1 MSSLKM
7 TFSLASLILLIA
19 FLVIPVMAHD
29 TNGDATGIQH
39 GSTNLSAAQHDAI
52 DHKPRPTVTMA
63 LMDIKVGGKSTIK
76 GDTVQ
81 LVNDADADTLALNP
95 ADGTANGEFQVKVTF
110 SEAVYAGVDSTVRD
124 FNSTDLT
131 SDDLMITAAAQ
142 SASGRNLFGTT
153 ADTTITVSVVR
164 ATDPDN
170 TLKPNDPD
178 TNRDPNPSSFILTF
192 TVPLALNDADA
203 DELPIDVWIT
213 VKKDAVFNRTG
224 LVDGTSV
231 FGDGNAASMRKKV
244 TVIEAVQTNTV
255 DIAVPDDAGLTAKF
269 TATLTFSEDV
279 PALTADDLTV
289 TGGVAGTPKKKA
301 DDDSKVW
308 TVDIT
313 PIVGATQVTIDV
325 KDAKAIGDVIKVPPE
340 DSANPTGLTLAAD
353 GYLVIAGSNLNT
365 ATLPN
370 VTPTT
375 VTGFPEDLA
384 GFLIAGGTID
394 VVATGGDVIIN
405 ELMIARDSEKIN
417 AGTQNDG
424 QWIELYNKHAEETA
438 RGIQVTFNSARPAP
452 AEPTGLQDR
461 LSNVVNPGW
470 IFADQFAGSPDVFNG
485 STHNDTPKDFVSIV
499 RVYKADKTTV
509 EKENGWE
516 SAAWGKADPL
526 LTFATGRIGT
536 PGKRNSVK
544 TFEPVKNVTPS
555 REVTINEVANRM
567 NGDREWIE
575 LKGPAGKSLK
585 NWKLSIVTAI
595 GTETEIFT
603 FPDNDN
609 IKISPNGY
617 LLLTDVDPKDDLRGL
632 APDLKGNVPEP
643 VRYKNAVVELKEL
656 PNDGNFLLVLR
667 SDKTK
672 TNHEAIQDIAGY
684 DTGLSRANPYT
695 ELWPL
700 TGDVTVGDK
709 QLGPKNKLAGGKVY
723 ARVRPD
729 LDGYAQNKD
738 KPDETAFGVAGFTGI
753 GYDRNAP
760 VTAENGGTPGY
771 ANNIVKGYE
780 QTGTG
785 TVATPV
791 IISEIMYATGSRANL
806 PQWIEL
812 YNTSQ
817 TEAINLAGW
826 RVTIMNHDKDLD
838 DKNYRGKSLSANYDL
853 SGIIPPNQTFLLVAY
868 SGNNRTQL
876 PERRIQRLNTKRG
889 ELILSQHAFEIVLYA
904 KAKDNKDENRKV
916 ADIAGNLGTV
926 TDENNPQVR
935 GNPRSYVEPAWELP
949 MGTNE
954 DGQRV
959 SIVRGWKNGVKD
971 TSTGVVT
978 RSTDRAD
985 LIPGDVKSAWTLY
998 SMNQIVRMR
1007 NDTSYGHNTD
1017 MGSPGQTVGGVLPV
1031 SLSKFRPERL
1041 DTGEIV
1047 IRWITESELNNAGF
1061 NILRSEKRDGQFTK
1075 INTSLIAGQGTTSE
1089 RTTYSLV
1096 DTSAKPNVVY
1106 YYQIQDVSLDGEVQT
1121 LRQSRLKGD
1130 VSPAGKLTTQWAE
1143 IKALQ

>member
-7 TFSLASLILLIA
+7 TFSLASLILIFA
-19 FLVIPVMAHD
+19 FVAVMPVLAHD
-29 TNGDATGIQH
+29 TNSGTDGIQH
-39 GSTNLSAAQHDAI
+39 GNSTLTDAAHNAI
-52 DHKPRPTVTMA
+52 PHRPAPTVTSITLAEA
-63 LMDIKVGGKSTIK
+63 LAG
-76 GDTVQ
+76 TVDGTTVV
-81 LVNDADADTLALNP
+81 LVNNTDINTPPALVTT
-95 ADGTANGEFQVKVTF
+95 DANGQFLVKIAF
-110 SEAVYAGVDSTVRD
+110 SEALLATFGGGVKTISDD
-124 FNSTDLT
+124 DLT
-131 SDDLMITAAAQ
+131 ITAAAR
-142 SASGRNLFGTT
+142 SAAGNNLFEVNSTPPADKVSIADGNLAIDNPATT
-153 ADTTITVSVVR
+153 ATES
-164 ATDPDN
+164 DP
-170 TLKPNDPD
+170 KV
-178 TNRDPNPSSFILTF
+178 FYAVF
-192 TVPLALNDADA
+192 TVGDQLFKAATETDDVS
-203 DELPIDVWIT
+203 DLPIDVYIK
-213 VKKDAVFNRTG
+213 VNADAGYGENQ
-224 LVDGTSV
+224 LVDGVNNVGTQ
-231 FGDGNAASMRKKV
+231 NAASSLYKF
-244 TVIEAVQTNTV
+244 TVIKEQLPTV
-255 DIAVPDDAGLTAKF
+255 TIAVPEDAGLAAKF
-269 TATLTFSEDV
+269 TATLTFSEAKS
-279 PALTADDLTV
+279 ALAAEDLMV
-289 TGGVAGTPKKKA
+289 TGGVAGSPTKGVAPAKT
-301 DDDSKVW
+301 DGTVW

-313 PIVGATQVTIDV
+313 PIVGATQVTISV
-325 KDAKAIGDVIKVPPE
+325 KDTVATGAVIKVPPE

-424 QWIELYNKHAEETA
+424 QWIELHNKHATAMA
-438 RGIQVTFNSARPAP
+438 RGIQVTFNPARPAP
-452 AEPTGLQDR
+452 AAPTGLQDR

-485 STHNDTPKDFVSIV
+485 STNEKTPKDFVSIV
-499 RVYKADKTTV
+499 RAKPGKD
-509 EKENGWE
+509 GW
-516 SAAWGKADPL
+516 SQPGDNFAWAKADPL

-555 REVTINEVANRM
+555 REVTINEVANRI

-595 GTETEIFT
+595 DTETEIFT

-838 DKNYRGKSLSANYDL
+838 GKNYRGKSLSMNYDL

-904 KAKDNKDENRKV
+904 KAKDNKDEHRKV

-985 LIPGDVKSAWTLY
+985 LIPGNAKAAWTPY
-998 SMNQIVRMR
+998 DMNQVVRMR

-1041 DTGEIV
+1041 ESGEIV

-1096 DTSAKPNVVY
+1096 DKSAKPNVVY
-1106 YYQIQDVSLDGEVQT
+1106 YYQIQDVSLDGQVQT